1 MSARCR
7 GLDVFALAVFAL
19 AVLAVGV
26 LAVGVLAGAARLE
39 QRLAQPH
46 ELLML
51 GMERLKIGI
60 GRIRRFDLDQDN
72 LRIAQRRPLIEQA
85 ADL

>member
-1 MSARCR
+1 MSRSLPR
-7 GLDVFALAVFAL
+7 SLPLAVLAL
-19 AVLAVGV
+19 AVLAF
-26 LAVGVLAGAARLE
+26 AARLE

-60 GRIRRFDLDQDN
+60 GRIRRFDLGQDN
-72 LRIAQRRPLIEQA
+72 LRIAQRRRLIEQL